1 MLWNVRSLVN
11 NLKFHFITQTLA
23 DNDIHIAC
31 ITESWLSPDQG
42 HSHTISEI
50 KKLGWNISFTARK
63 SKAGGGVV
71 LLLKNFLKFKPL
83 NDSFHFESL
92 EWNGIRVFGL
102 RVTYCILCIYR
113 KQEIFILFI

>member
-50 KKLGWNISFTARK
+50 KKNLAGISVLQLGNLK
-63 SKAGGGVV
+63 QVV
-71 LLLKNFLKFKPL
+71 
-83 NDSFHFESL
+83 
-92 EWNGIRVFGL
+92 V
-102 RVTYCILCIYR
+102 
-113 KQEIFILFI
+113 